1 MPSPTYVAI
10 AKTVLTGSQ
19 TSVTFAS
26 IPNTYTDLLLVM
38 SVRGS
43 RATTNEAAY
52 LLFSGTTVPESSWS
66 YTEFYASSGNVYSD
80 RFSNYGAGNILALN
94 GSSTTADTF
103 SNIECYI
110 PNYAGSTNK
119 VVSVTGVVES
129 NIANGPYAYA
139 TGLLKTDTAAISN
152 LYVVIANGNFVSGSR
167 FDLYGIKNS

>member
-1 MPSPTYVAI
+1 MPTPTYVAL

-19 TSVTFAS
+19 TSVTFSS
-26 IPNTYTDLLLVM
+26 IPSTYTDLLLSM

-52 LLFSGTTVPESSWS
+52 LLFSGTSVPESSWS
-66 YTEFYASSGNVYSD
+66 YTEFYGFSASISSD

-94 GSSTTADTF
+94 GSSTTANTF
-103 SNIECYI
+103 SNIECYL
-110 PNYAGSTNK
+110 PNYSGSANK
-119 VVSVTGVVES
+119 VVNVTGVVED
-129 NIANGPYAYA
+129 NNANGPYIYSTA
-139 TGLLKTDTAAISN
+139 LLKSNTASISN